1 MADLRQHEALVEQ
14 VAKARKE
21 SSRRPDIKF
30 PIGKLNQIGR
40 HVYAYGPQIT
50 NTTSD
55 KVLLEFNTQ
64 SEYIKGIM
72 QLCGSI
78 VAATVAAG
86 NISNWHV
93 NFNDMVIA
101 RFKTETQEE
110 DSPTTL
116 SIPLIVPPFTNVK
129 VYAIDNDTNGQI
141 SAYFTGE
148 AYA

>member
-1 MADLRQHEALVEQ
+1 MTSSQPVITPSALNFT
-14 VAKARKE
+14 
-21 SSRRPDIKF
+21 PDNLKC
-30 PIGKLNQIGR
+30 
-40 HVYAYGPQIT
+40 YTYGPQIT

-55 KVLLEFNTQ
+55 KLLLEFNTQ

-86 NISNWHV
+86 NISNWHID
-93 NFNDMVIA
+93 FNDSVIA

-129 VYAIDNDTNGQI
+129 VYSIDNDTNGQV
-141 SAYFTGE
+141 SAYFTGK
-148 AYA
+148 AYGMTETGFQ